1 MWLFDNL
8 FLDQN
13 TPITINDGV
22 DHSQDVV
29 TVLVD
34 PTEQARLEGG
44 SSGTQSGWA
53 KDDTKNNDTKK
64 DDSIADLFESDKK
77 EENDAHAT
85 LHPEPPKDIALE
97 IGKAPVLDAP
107 GAIAPVDPSLAVSD
121 FDIGGDISFDS
132 IPETN
137 IVIDGATPATS
148 DLTAPAIS
156 DLSTPATPDLT
167 APESPALWASNTPES
182 TGWLESPPTEISG
195 TFLGA
200 APALATDTPTPID
213 VTPDVW
219 ATTVT
224 EPLPNVPVSGG
235 EGSILDLIGG
245 SSDATR
251 VAPPV
256 AAPVVE
262 STPIIDTT
270 ATETKPTVPPDMGN
284 GNPLTASLDQ
294 GAPSSP
300 LSALWASLGWS
311 LGAYGSMSPE
321 MLLGREALA
330 LVNQSGQWSGFLR
343 EKLYSFIE
351 ELKALHSRDQ
361 SQRYHKLEQIA
372 MYEERIREIDA
383 EAANRKRV
391 LQAEIDDLKRQIE
404 MMDREKNDIQG
415 VISAFHKE
423 IGNS

>member
-29 TVLVD
+29 QVMVD
-34 PTEQARLEGG
+34 PGESTWPKPGAAGG
-44 SSGTQSGWA
+44 SSGWDP
-53 KDDTKNNDTKK
+53 KDDAKKDEAKK
-64 DDSIADLFESDKK
+64 DDSISDLFESDKK
-77 EENDAHAT
+77 EENEAHAI

-97 IGKAPVLDAP
+97 IGMAPA
-107 GAIAPVDPSLAVSD
+107 DPSLAVSD

-148 DLTAPAIS
+148 DLATLTDLTLPESPAIW
-156 DLSTPATPDLT
+156 TWVTPDLT
-167 APESPALWASNTPES
+167 AWPVT
-182 TGWLESPPTEISG
+182 PPTEISG

-200 APALATDTPTPID
+200 APSPSTETPTPID
-213 VTPDVW
+213 VTPDV
-219 ATTVT
+219 AITPVDEAPQST
-224 EPLPNVPVSGG
+224 PLTGG
-235 EGSILDLIGG
+235 EGGILDLIGG
-245 SSDATR
+245 SSDATP
-251 VAPPV
+251 VTPPV
-256 AAPVVE
+256 AAPVID

-270 ATETKPTVPPDMGN
+270 GSETKPTVPPDMGN

-300 LSALWASLGWS
+300 LSALGASLGWS

-330 LVNQSGQWSGFLR
+330 LVNQSEQWSGFLR

>member
-29 TVLVD
+29 TVMVD
-34 PTEQARLEGG
+34 PTEQAWLGG
-44 SSGTQSGWA
+44 DPSGAQGGWNP
-53 KDDTKNNDTKK
+53 KDDTKKDDTKK

-97 IGKAPVLDAP
+97 IGMAPA
-107 GAIAPVDPSLAVSD
+107 DPSLAVSD

-148 DLTAPAIS
+148 DL
-156 DLSTPATPDLT
+156 ATPPLTDLT
-167 APESPALWASNTPES
+167 AQESPALWVSITPDI
-182 TGWLESPPTEISG
+182 TGWLEPPPTEISG

-200 APALATDTPTPID
+200 APAPSTDTPTPID

-219 ATTVT
+219 TPTVS

-245 SSDATR
+245 SSDATP

-256 AAPVVE
+256 VAPVID

-270 ATETKPTVPPDMGN
+270 GSEAKSTVPTDMGN

-294 GAPSSP
+294 GSATSP
-300 LSALWASLGWS
+300 LSALGASLWS
-311 LGAYGSMSPE
+311 FGSMSPE